1 MKSENVV
8 IEVLESKCDHYKPGD
23 KIYIKDALIDMEK
36 TKKVCV
42 MALQSFFPFV
52 FAARK
57 GVTPQQVGFGDKF
70 IVQCPDYC
78 EPVVFEIKR
87 KTSLIGLYLQ
97 DVTSILPLYVMIVLL

>member
-1 MKSENVV
+1 MKRGCVIMKSENVI

-78 EPVVFEIKR
+78 EPVVFEIK
-87 KTSLIGLYLQ
+87 KE
-97 DVTSILPLYVMIVLL
+97 D